1 MNFTG
6 AVKKI
11 QKHFA
16 QQGRFPNVMITGDM
30 NGDYA
35 EVMIDGTQHWVLMN
49 GRKKLVLRTNL

>member
-16 QQGRFPNVMITGDM
+16 QQGRFPITGDM

-49 GRKKLVLRTNL
+49 GRKK